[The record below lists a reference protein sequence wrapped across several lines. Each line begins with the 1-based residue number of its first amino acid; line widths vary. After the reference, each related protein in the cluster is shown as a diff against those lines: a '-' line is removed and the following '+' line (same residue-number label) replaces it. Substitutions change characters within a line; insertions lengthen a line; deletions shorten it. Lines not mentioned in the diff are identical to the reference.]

1 MADPTQEEID
11 KGVRA
16 AGRIG
21 AEAGT
26 EALKKQKK
34 KKRGIV
40 DFAKGLYGTYMSAR
54 KQMAETRPQ
63 TGVRKVAPQAPR
75 PEPITETPPKKKK
88 KPGGV
93 GAVMALIEERK
104 RRLREALGD

>member
-21 AEAGT
+21 AESGS
-26 EALKKQKK
+26 EALKKQTK

-40 DFAKGLYGTYMSAR
+40 DFAKGLYGAYMKGR
-54 KQMAETRPQ
+54 KMMAETRPV
-63 TGVRKVAPQAPR
+63 TGVRKVEPVP
-75 PEPITETPPKKKK
+75 PEEPITTTPPKKKK

-93 GAVMALIEERK
+93 GAVLSLIEERK